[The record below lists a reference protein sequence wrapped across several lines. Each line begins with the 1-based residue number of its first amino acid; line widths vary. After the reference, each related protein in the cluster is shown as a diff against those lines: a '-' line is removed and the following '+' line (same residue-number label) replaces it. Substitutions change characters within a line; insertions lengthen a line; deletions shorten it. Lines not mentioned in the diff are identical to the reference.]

1 MRQRDFRKKVTQV
14 REAVQQDIADFATQG
29 HVAAGLANEGF
40 NGGYLA
46 ALDDVLL
53 AMTDVTPNRFWW
65 RSGSSK
71 GKSE

>member
-1 MRQRDFRKKVTQV
+1 MRQRELRQV
-14 REAVQQDIADFATQG
+14 VKQVSDLVQQDIADHAKQG

-40 NGGYLA
+40 NAGYLA

-53 AMTDVTPNRFWW
+53 TMTGVTPNRFWW
-65 RSGSSK
+65 RLGSSK